1 MENLRKQCFYDKYF
15 ISVVSSV
22 FIFELLEILFLNSN
36 YDTVIEHQFL
46 FEIGSSGAFLAAA
59 DWQAL
64 GWKLWKKNARVI
76 ARVGRAIHLLH
87 RVLGVDFGD

>member
-1 MENLRKQCFYDKYF
+1 MFTNFGFQLLASLRIF
-15 ISVVSSV
+15 IQLCHLS
-22 FIFELLEILFLNSN
+22 
-36 YDTVIEHQFL
+36 
-46 FEIGSSGAFLAAA
+46 EIGSSGAFLAAA